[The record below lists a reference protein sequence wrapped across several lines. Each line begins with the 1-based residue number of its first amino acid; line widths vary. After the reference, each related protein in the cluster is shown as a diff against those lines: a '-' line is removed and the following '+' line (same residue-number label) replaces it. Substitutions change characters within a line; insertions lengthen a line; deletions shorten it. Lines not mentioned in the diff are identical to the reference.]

1 MAIKDASFVPM
12 LATRCYPVRG
22 GDCWAV
28 KIGKRPTE
36 KGKRQRY
43 KCHTEKTREAA
54 EEFIARWN
62 KDIREKDPVSLNELT
77 RKQKA
82 EIIYTLERLEEA
94 GVSLRQVVD
103 TYFEKT
109 NPISLKMNLSTAYEK
124 FEGIQRFENVAQRN
138 IVQARKIYKRFIK
151 ICKDKPLG
159 LVTKSDVREFL
170 NSGNC
175 NNNSKQ
181 SYLKNLN
188 VFFTKLKRE
197 GLNADNPCEGIK
209 INTVTK
215 ISKGY
220 EAWELYVFLC
230 ECIEQKQWKTMTA
243 FVFTAFFGLRL
254 NESTGLLWEDMP
266 NINETDGTINVE
278 VEVAKTKRRRTLYIS
293 GAGKSWLRLIPQE
306 LRKGKLAIRQ
316 SIQWHSWQ
324 IRKICKS
331 KYPNFTLGTNQARQ
345 AFAANHFAKYGDIQK
360 LRMTM
365 GNSAAVIETN
375 YNGLVKNKEEEIYWR
390 LFAPNVLVTSL
401 NKTITSKMWKRF
413 KGQRINEEEY
423 VVLSLNEEWLHRSKG
438 TNPDEGKD
446 ELIAIKKEE
455 VDKFELTCKSE
466 GFSESQKDKYLLK
479 VLRAAKR
486 QNGSQNKILAE
497 SILFERLHQINP
509 CDTENLQKLIGV
521 KDYLEKS
528 MGTELKMPEVMVK
541 EMESIIVHGETKNLA
556 YGVFVRSF
564 NWTKKWVIVKDY
576 LKENPAGHP
585 PTLNEIEKILQD
597 VGLKNNILKKPLEVL
612 EGKTVEEALK
622 EIDNV
627 S

>member
-1 MAIKDASFVPM
+1 MSIKDESYVPM
-12 LATRCYPVRG
+12 LPTGSYPVRG
-22 GDCWAV
+22 VACYAV

-36 KGKRQRY
+36 KGRRQRY

-54 EEFIARWN
+54 EEFIVGWN

-82 EIIYTLERLEEA
+82 EIIYSLERLEEA
-94 GVSLRQVVD
+94 GVSLRHVVD
-103 TYFEKT
+103 TYFTKT
-109 NPISLKMNLSTAYEK
+109 NPISLKMSLSVAYEK
-124 FEGIQRFENVAQRN
+124 FEAIQRFENVAQRN

-151 ICKDKPLG
+151 ICKNKPIG
-159 LVTKSDVREFL
+159 LVTKGDVREFL

-175 NNNSKQ
+175 NDTSKQ

-197 GLNADNPCEGIK
+197 GLNADNPCEAIK

-266 NINETDGTINVE
+266 DIDNVDGTINVE
-278 VEVAKTKRRRTLYIS
+278 VEVAKTKKRRTLYIS

-316 SIQWHSWQ
+316 SIQWHPCQ

-331 KYPNFTLGTNQARQ
+331 KYPNFTLGINQARQ

-365 GNSAAVIETN
+365 GNSPAVIETN

-401 NKTITSKMWKRF
+401 DKTITSKIWKRF
-413 KGQRINEEEY
+413 KGQRINEEDY
-423 VVLSLNEEWLHRSKG
+423 MVLSLNEELMHRSKG
-438 TNPDEGKD
+438 TNTNEGKD
-446 ELIAIKKEE
+446 ELIAIKNEK
-455 VDKFELTCKSE
+455 VDEFNWRCKSE
-466 GFSESQKDKYLLK
+466 SLTEDQKNKYLLK

-486 QNGSQNKILAE
+486 KAGKENKILAE
-497 SILFERLHQINP
+497 SILFERQYQIKP
-509 CDTENLQKLIGV
+509 YCIESIKEVIRV
-521 KDYLEKS
+521 KDYLEK
-528 MGTELKMPEVMVK
+528 MIGQELKLPSVMEDEIMPVR
-541 EMESIIVHGETKNLA
+541 ETEEIKVIGL
-556 YGVFVRSF
+556 GGS
-564 NWTKKWVIVKDY
+564 IVKQYSYTERWVVRKDYFKHMEIQNEVVTNLVKQGIKDPSSLEEKMGGRKLRDY
-576 LKENPAGHP
+576 LKDFSDF
-585 PTLNEIEKILQD
+585 KI
-597 VGLKNNILKKPLEVL
+597 
-612 EGKTVEEALK
+612 
-622 EIDNV
+622 
-627 S
+627 